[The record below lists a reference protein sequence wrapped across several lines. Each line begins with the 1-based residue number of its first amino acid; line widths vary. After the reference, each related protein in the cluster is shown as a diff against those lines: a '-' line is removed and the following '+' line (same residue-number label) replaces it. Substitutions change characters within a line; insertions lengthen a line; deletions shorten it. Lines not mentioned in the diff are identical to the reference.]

1 MEEEEEL
8 IEFMSGDY
16 DKEEVEEEEGEFMSW
31 DYDKLRRPAP
41 SGRPAQPF
49 TMELRENDKDC
60 LLLRRPAPSGRP
72 AQPFT
77 PPSTVTPNYC
87 WKTPETSELP
97 KLNEAVTAWNN
108 CIHRQP
114 DGGRTCR
121 G

>member
-49 TMELRENDKDC
+49 T
-60 LLLRRPAPSGRP
+60 
-72 AQPFT
+72 
-77 PPSTVTPNYC
+77 PPSTRAPAC
-87 WKTPETSELP
+87 ILLLAAKP
-97 KLNEAVTAWNN
+97 KLPTTMCPRVA
-108 CIHRQP
+108 
-114 DGGRTCR
+114 
-121 G
+121 